1 MPTKAFLALVRLRY
15 HAGMST
21 VTAPT
26 IHCIPVL
33 ADNYVWLIEGAD
45 RATVIVDAGEA
56 GPIIEAIESRG
67 LKPVATLITH
77 HHGDHVQGLGELTRR
92 FPMPVYG
99 PDSCRRV
106 GVDTV
111 VGEGDRFTIPQVGE
125 FAVMATPGHTQDH
138 LSFINGQAIFCGDT
152 LFTAGCG
159 RLFEGTAAQM
169 LHSLARLA
177 DAADAIGDGATI
189 YCGHEYTTD
198 SLRFAAHA
206 EPDNADIAARVREVA
221 AMRAKGEP
229 TASASMDLEKRT
241 NPFLRIR
248 EPVLR
253 RAVEAYVGDTIEN
266 DIEAFAQL
274 RHWKDDFD
282 GLARL

>member
-1 MPTKAFLALVRLRY
+1 MN
-15 HAGMST
+15 T
-21 VTAPT
+21 VAAPT

-33 ADNYVWLIEGAD
+33 SDNYVWLIEGKDGA
-45 RATVIVDAGEA
+45 AVIVDAGEA
-56 GPIIEAIESRG
+56 GPVIEAIEARG

-77 HHGDHVQGLGELTRR
+77 HHGDHVQGLAELTRR
-92 FPMPVYG
+92 FPMTIHG

-106 GVDTV
+106 GVDHV
-111 VGEGDRFTIPQVGE
+111 VGEGDSFTVPGVGE
-125 FAVMATPGHTQDH
+125 FAVLATPGHTQDH
-138 LSFINGQAIFCGDT
+138 LSYVCGTAIFCGDT

-169 LHSLARLA
+169 LHSLDRLA
-177 DAADAIGDGATI
+177 ALGDQIGPEATI
-189 YCGHEYTTD
+189 YCGHEYTAD

-206 EPDNADIAARVREVA
+206 EPDNHDIAARVREVA
-221 AMRAKGEP
+221 AKRDQGEP
-229 TASASMDLEKRT
+229 TASAPMDLEKRT
-241 NPFLRIR
+241 NPFLRVR
-248 EPVLR
+248 VPALR
-253 RAVEAYVGDTIEN
+253 KAIERHVGETIED

>member
-1 MPTKAFLALVRLRY
+1 
-15 HAGMST
+15 MST
-21 VTAPT
+21 LATPT

-33 ADNYVWLIEGAD
+33 SDNDVWLIEGAD

-56 GPIIEAIESRG
+56 GPVIEAIESRG
-67 LKPVATLITH
+67 LNPVATLITH

-92 FPMPVYG
+92 FPMPVHG
-99 PDSCRRV
+99 PDSCRCV

-111 VGEGDRFTIPQVGE
+111 VGEGDRFAIPQVGE
-125 FAVMATPGHTQDH
+125 FAVLATPGHTQDH
-138 LSFINGQAIFCGDT
+138 LSFIQGQAIFSGDT

-169 LHSLARLA
+169 LHSLDRLVEV
-177 DAADAIGDGATI
+177 ADAIGDGATI
-189 YCGHEYTTD
+189 YCGHEYTAD

-206 EPDNADIAARVREVA
+206 EPDNADIAARVREVDA
-221 AMRAKGEP
+221 RRAKGEP
-229 TASASMDLEKRT
+229 TASAPMALEKRT

-248 EPVLR
+248 EPALR
-253 RAVEAYVGDTIEN
+253 RAVEAYVGKAIE
-266 DIEAFAQL
+266 DDVEAFAQL

>member
-1 MPTKAFLALVRLRY
+1 
-15 HAGMST
+15 MST

-33 ADNYVWLIEGAD
+33 SDNYVWLIEGLHG
-45 RATVIVDAGEA
+45 ATVIVDAGDA
-56 GPIIEAIESRG
+56 DPVIDAIEARG
-67 LKPVATLITH
+67 LRPVASVVTH
-77 HHGDHVQGLGELTRR
+77 HHGDHIQGLSRLVERYAI
-92 FPMPVYG
+92 PAYG
-99 PDSCRRV
+99 PDSCRQA
-106 GVDTV
+106 GVDQV
-111 VGEGDRFTIPQVGE
+111 VGEGDTFEITGVGE
-125 FAVMATPGHTQDH
+125 FSTLATPGHTQDH
-138 LSFINGQAIFCGDT
+138 LSYVLGEHVFCGDT

-169 LHSLARLA
+169 LHSLDRLA
-177 DAADAIGDGATI
+177 ALGDDKTI
-189 YCGHEYTTD
+189 HCGHEYTTD

-206 EPDNADIAARVREVA
+206 EPENADIAARVKDVEAKRVA
-221 AMRAKGEP
+221 DEP
-229 TASASMDLEKRT
+229 TASASMVLEKKT
-241 NPFLRIR
+241 NPFLRVR

-253 RAVEAYVGDTIEN
+253 RAIEDYVGERIED

>member
-1 MPTKAFLALVRLRY
+1 
-15 HAGMST
+15 MST

-33 ADNYVWLIEGAD
+33 SDNYVWLIEGLD
-45 RATVIVDAGEA
+45 GATVIVDAGES
-56 GPIIEAIESRG
+56 GPVIEAIESRG
-67 LKPVATLITH
+67 LRPVATLVTH
-77 HHGDHVQGLGELTRR
+77 HHGDHVQGLADLVARYS
-92 FPMPVYG
+92 MPIYG

-106 GVDTV
+106 GVDHV
-111 VGEGDRFTIPQVGE
+111 VGDNDAFEIPGIGDFSVL
-125 FAVMATPGHTQDH
+125 ATPGHTQDH
-138 LSFINGQAIFCGDT
+138 LSYVLGEHVFCGDT

-169 LHSLARLA
+169 LHSLDRLA
-177 DAADAIGDGATI
+177 GLGDDKTI
-189 YCGHEYTTD
+189 HCGHEYTTD

-206 EPDNADIAARVREVA
+206 EPDNADIAARVKDVEAKRA
-221 AMRAKGEP
+221 ANEP
-229 TASASMDLEKRT
+229 TASASMVLEKKT
-241 NPFLRIR
+241 NPFLRVR

-253 RAVEAYVGDTIEN
+253 RAIEDYVGERIDD

>member
-1 MPTKAFLALVRLRY
+1 
-15 HAGMST
+15 MST

-33 ADNYVWLIEGAD
+33 SDNYVWLIEGDD
-45 RATVIVDAGEA
+45 RATVIIDAGEA
-56 GPIIEAIESRG
+56 GPVIEAIEARG

-77 HHGDHVQGLGELTRR
+77 HHGDHVQGLAALAQR
-92 FPMPVYG
+92 FPMAVYG

-106 GVDTV
+106 GVETV
-111 VGEGDRFTIPQVGE
+111 VGEGDRFSVPGVGE

-138 LSFINGQAIFCGDT
+138 LSYVSGQAIFCGDT
-152 LFTAGCG
+152 LFTGGCG

-169 LHSLARLA
+169 LHSLDRLA
-177 DAADAIGDGATI
+177 ALGDEIGPEATI

-206 EPDNADIAARVREVA
+206 EPDNPDIAARVREVA
-221 AMRAKGEP
+221 TKRSNGEP
-229 TASASMDLEKRT
+229 TASATMDLEKRT
-241 NPFLRIR
+241 NPFLRVRVPALR
-248 EPVLR
+248 EAIER
-253 RAVEAYVGDTIEN
+253 YVGECIED